1 MLATVDKNPAGD
13 KEDEEVLATVLHYTM
28 DHYEEKGGIKKKN
41 KTKSGQ
47 CQSEA
52 GINWFGE

>member
-28 DHYEEKGGIKKKN
+28 DHYEEKGGIKKKKDVQDKIWTMPVGGRN
-41 KTKSGQ
+41 
-47 CQSEA
+47 
-52 GINWFGE
+52 